1 MSGRGCSLEQVSH
14 SGQQVVAICA
24 DKKIRLCEL
33 GREGGVLPRA
43 GRTRH
48 LSLANAT
55 KTYLVIVAV
64 LHQVCL

>member
-1 MSGRGCSLEQVSH
+1 MSGRSCSLEQVSH

-48 LSLANAT
+48 PLLGNAT
-55 KTYLVIVAV
+55 KSYRAIVVV